1 MSRKLVA
8 FMLNRAGWGKGQSLD
23 LDVRRIKTTRAL
35 EILPNLLRIEAD
47 EPLSDILSW
56 PDRSGCALQCQYE
69 LGPAERSG
77 PHTLMAA
84 EAVKSSPS
92 GNVLLVELV
101 RGWPG
106 EPYYWGERPV
116 HEEEVEA
123 AIHGIPPHGDL
134 QLLSVPAGREAADT
148 PRARILRSKADTA
161 VLFIAASLEEARILS
176 GVVERLCDTGVLVQ
190 RTCESHPL
198 EGSAMAGTDYQR
210 TTKKAPV
217 VTRWLGGYGTRS
229 QQTMEQRSATPWPT
243 PQRWSKEL
251 R

>member
-1 MSRKLVA
+1 MSRELVA
-8 FMLNRAGWGKGQSLD
+8 FRLNRAGWGKGHSLD
-23 LDVRRIKTTRAL
+23 LDVRRIETTRDP
-35 EILPNLLRIEAD
+35 EILPNLLRVEAD
-47 EPLSDILSW
+47 EPLWDILSW

-69 LGPAERSG
+69 LGLVGRSG
-77 PHTLMAA
+77 LHTLMAA
-84 EAVKSSPS
+84 EAVGSSCS
-92 GNVLLVELV
+92 GDVLEVELV
-101 RGWPG
+101 KGWPG
-106 EPYYWGERPV
+106 EPYYWGDRPV

-123 AIHGIPPHGDL
+123 AIHGIPPQGDL
-134 QLLSVPAGREAADT
+134 QLRSVPAGREAADA
-148 PRARILRSKADTA
+148 PRARILRSKADIA

-190 RTCESHPL
+190 STGESHPL

-210 TTKKAPV
+210 TTKKAPL

-229 QQTMEQRSATPWPT
+229 QQAMEQQASTPWPT